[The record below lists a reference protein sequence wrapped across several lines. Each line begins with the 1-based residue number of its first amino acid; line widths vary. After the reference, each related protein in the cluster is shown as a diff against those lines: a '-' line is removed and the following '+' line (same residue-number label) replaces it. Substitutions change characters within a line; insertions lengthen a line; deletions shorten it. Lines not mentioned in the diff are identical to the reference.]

1 MRNAV
6 KPCKSAVSF
15 RFLPHDILKCILALP
30 GLIWFRPKLVYES
43 EKAKKRIRGGALVI
57 ANHIGF
63 FDPVYLQYC
72 IWYRRHHFV
81 CLKKFFESRLWLM
94 FKIFLCIPID
104 KDNVSIKTMKDIVE
118 HLRCG
123 ELVTLFPEGGV
134 ETVDGQ
140 ISSFKSGMILMAIQ
154 SGKPIVPVYIRKRKH
169 FYNRLVMCVGEAE
182 DLTAL
187 REGRPTMRQI
197 NLAAEELRK
206 RETALSLLYKA

>member
-197 NLAAEELRK
+197 NLASEELRK